1 MKGHI
6 GILEWRL
13 EVTTARDNGGLGRLS
28 YRRSLGQWQRRGSV
42 ATEARRHDGGL
53 WRRHVRLTVCA
64 APWLT
69 VDSSQYSVP
78 RMNPGFKARGAGDK
92 RKKKPKKFT
101 TASIYVEFKSFLL
114 KKKNEIL

>member
-1 MKGHI
+1 MKGQI
-6 GILEWRL
+6 GILGWRPKAAAI
-13 EVTTARDNGGLGRLS
+13 EDNGGLGRLS

-42 ATEARRHDGGL
+42 ATEARRRDGGL
-53 WRRHVRLTVCA
+53 WRRHARLTICA

-114 KKKNEIL
+114 NKK